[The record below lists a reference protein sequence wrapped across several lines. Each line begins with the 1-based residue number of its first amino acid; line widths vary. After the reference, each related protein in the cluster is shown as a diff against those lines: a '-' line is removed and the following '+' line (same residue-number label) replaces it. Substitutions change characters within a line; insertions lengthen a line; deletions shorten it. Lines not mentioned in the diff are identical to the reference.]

1 MGGKK
6 REGAVDVTDNA
17 SEFSENRPTGM
28 EAEVFSQPVGFI
40 PRFPAPKYIKVK
52 AQNRREKDFDRVFLA
67 QVLLEKETLPKC
79 RQGSDAKI
87 VSINATPPT
96 PASAQTAARKAVWA
110 TEFSKDGKYLAA
122 AGQDKKVRVW
132 QVIST
137 PEDREAVGPGGSSDC
152 SSDNGVKLNA
162 PVFKPTLV
170 REYDGHT
177 SSVLD
182 LSWSKNNFLLSS
194 SMDKTVRLYHISREE
209 CLCAFKHNDFVT
221 SIQFHPRDDRF
232 FLAGSLDSKLRLWS
246 IPDKS
251 VAFSAQAPDMITA
264 VAFTP
269 DGKTAIAGCLN
280 GVCNIYDTEGLK
292 AHSQIYVR
300 SARGKN
306 AKGSKITGIDTITI
320 PRDNPNGDVKV
331 LITSNDS
338 RIRLYNLR
346 DRNLEIK
353 FRGNENTS
361 SQIHASFSD
370 DGKYVICG
378 SEDRK
383 VYIWPTGPVEK
394 QDIEKRPVEVFEAHP
409 AIVTTAI
416 LAPTKTKQL
425 LAQSCDPIYDVCNP
439 PPVTLLSRTESVIS
453 SRAPTDSGGSVRE
466 NERPSSAPKPDS
478 PKRAPPNPTYL
489 ARSAHLGGNI
499 IVSADYTGQI
509 KIFRQDC
516 AFQKRRNDSW
526 ENNSVFSKKMLGR
539 SGSVTTRTSISSSA
553 NHQNWLNLG
562 SSKNPSADRI
572 LNWRNSIASN
582 STGDFKSISEVNL
595 RNTDRARTPSPKKGF
610 SFSRSSPRHG
620 STLANPPAISPSPP
634 PSLQKD
640 SGDSHRPSQ
649 PSILGI
655 KTPESAQKANL
666 ETAPGNKN
674 SRSATAAYNPVPRQP
689 QDQLWLQGEQSFM
702 YWNLQNSLMPMVE
715 HEARTP
721 GLLVPDKDPLS
732 RKNSVV
738 SQLSSEQVS
747 SVGASEEEPLDRA
760 RDGTGG
766 SSGGGEELKCAKCGN
781 NTFKATMDAGGR
793 QNLKCKRCST
803 VA

>member
-6 REGAVDVTDNA
+6 REDSVEYIDNA

-28 EAEVFSQPVGFI
+28 DAEVFSAPVGFV
-40 PRFPAPKYIKVK
+40 PRFPAPPKYIKVK
-52 AQNRREKDFDRVFLA
+52 AQNRKEKDFDHVFLA
-67 QVLLEKETLPKC
+67 QVLLDKETPTKS

-87 VSINATPPT
+87 LSISATPPNV
-96 PASAQTAARKAVWA
+96 AGGHAATRRAVWA

-122 AGQDKKVRVW
+122 AGQDKKLRVW

-137 PEDREAVGPGGSSDC
+137 PEDREAMGAEGSTGNGSED
-152 SSDNGVKLNA
+152 GVKLNA
-162 PVFKPTLV
+162 PVFKPKLV
-170 REYDGHT
+170 REYEGHT
-177 SSVLD
+177 SSILD

-246 IPDKS
+246 IPDKT
-251 VAFSAQAPDMITA
+251 VAFCAQAPDMVTA

-306 AKGSKITGIDTITI
+306 AKGSKITGIDTIAI
-320 PRDNPNGDVKV
+320 PGEAPHGGVKL

-346 DRNLEIK
+346 DRSLEIK

-394 QDIEKRPVEVFEAHP
+394 QDIEKRPVEVFEAHS

-425 LAQSCDPIYDVCNP
+425 LSQSGDPIYDVCNP

-453 SRAPTDSGGSVRE
+453 SRAPTDSGTSAKDAE
-466 NERPSSAPKPDS
+466 QPSSAPHNGS
-478 PKRAPPNPTYL
+478 PRRAPPNPAYL
-489 ARSAHLGGNI
+489 ARSAHPGGSI

-516 AFQKRRNDSW
+516 AFQKRRHESW
-526 ENNSVFSKKMLGR
+526 DNNSAFSKKILRR
-539 SGSVTTRTSISSSA
+539 SGSVTTRTSASSSA
-553 NHQNWLNLG
+553 NHRTSLNLG
-562 SSKNPSADRI
+562 PSKNPSADRI

-582 STGDFKSISEVNL
+582 STGNFNSIADVNF
-595 RNTDRARTPSPKKGF
+595 RSADRARTPSPKKGLPL
-610 SFSRSSPRHG
+610 SKSSPRHG
-620 STLANPPAISPSPP
+620 STLANPPENSPSPP

-640 SGDSHRPSQ
+640 SGDLSQ
-649 PSILGI
+649 PSIPDI
-655 KTPESAQKANL
+655 KTPESPQTTNITSANKIQSSS
-666 ETAPGNKN
+666 N
-674 SRSATAAYNPVPRQP
+674 ATYNPVPHSP
-689 QDQLWLQGEQSFM
+689 EDPLWLQGDQSYM
-702 YWNLQNSLMPMVE
+702 YWNVGNSLAPMVQ

-721 GLLVPDKDPLS
+721 GLLGPGRNPLS
-732 RKNSVV
+732 RKTSMV
-738 SQLSSEQVS
+738 SQLSSEQAS
-747 SVGASEEEPLDRA
+747 SLGTSEDETFEDA
-760 RDGTGG
+760 GTGTG
-766 SSGGGEELKCAKCGN
+766 RSGGVRKELTCAKCGHN
-781 NTFKATMDAGGR
+781 AFKATTGNEG
-793 QNLKCKRCST
+793 QKLKCKRCGT
-803 VA
+803 MV

>member
-6 REGAVDVTDNA
+6 REGSVDVADNA
-17 SEFSENRPTGM
+17 SEFSEYRPTGM
-28 EAEVFSQPVGFI
+28 EAEVFSNPVGFI

-52 AQNRREKDFDRVFLA
+52 AQNRREKDFGHVFLA
-67 QVLLEKETLPKC
+67 QVLLEKETSPKSK
-79 RQGSDAKI
+79 QESDAKI
-87 VSINATPPT
+87 VSINATPPV
-96 PASAQTAARKAVWA
+96 PASAQTAARRAIWA

-137 PEDREAVGPGGSSDC
+137 PEDREAVGPEGSSD
-152 SSDNGVKLNA
+152 SGSDNGVKLNA
-162 PVFKPTLV
+162 PVFKPTMV

-177 SSVLD
+177 SSILD

-280 GVCNIYDTEGLK
+280 GICNIYDTEGLK

-306 AKGSKITGIDTITI
+306 AKGSKITGIDTITV

-338 RIRLYNLR
+338 RIRLYNLQ

-361 SQIHASFSD
+361 SQIHATFSD

-383 VYIWPTGPVEK
+383 VYIWPTGPVER

-425 LAQSCDPIYDVCNP
+425 LAQSSDPIYDVCNP

-453 SRAPTDSGGSVRE
+453 SCAPTDSGGSVRE
-466 NERPSSAPKPDS
+466 NEPPSSAPKPGS

-489 ARSAHLGGNI
+489 ARSAHPGGNI

-516 AFQKRRNDSW
+516 AFQKRRNDAW
-526 ENNSVFSKKMLGR
+526 ESSSLFSKKMLGR
-539 SGSVTTRTSISSSA
+539 SGSVMTRTSISSSV
-553 NHQNWLNLG
+553 NHRNSLNLG

-582 STGDFKSISEVNL
+582 STGDFKSMSEVNL
-595 RNTDRARTPSPKKGF
+595 RDTDRARTPSPKKGLP
-610 SFSRSSPRHG
+610 FSRSSPRHG
-620 STLANPPAISPSPP
+620 STLANPPAASPSPP

-640 SGDSHRPSQ
+640 SGDSHRHSQ
-649 PSILGI
+649 PSIAGI
-655 KTPESAQKANL
+655 KTPESAQNANL
-666 ETAPGNKN
+666 ETTTAKQN
-674 SRSATAAYNPVPRQP
+674 SRAATAEYHPEPRQA
-689 QDQLWLQGEQSFM
+689 QDPLWLQGDQSFM
-702 YWNLQNSLMPMVE
+702 YWNVRNSLIPMVE

-721 GLLVPDKDPLS
+721 GLLAPDSNPLS
-732 RKNSVV
+732 RKDSVV

-747 SVGASEEEPLDRA
+747 SVGTSDEGPLDRA
-760 RDGTGG
+760 RNDA
-766 SSGGGEELKCAKCGN
+766 GGGEELKCAKCGN
-781 NTFKATMDAGGR
+781 NTFKATMGAGGR
-793 QNLKCKRCST
+793 QILKCKRCGT
-803 VA
+803 IV

>member
-6 REGAVDVTDNA
+6 REDSVEYTDNA
-17 SEFSENRPTGM
+17 SDFTESRPTGM

-40 PRFPAPKYIKVK
+40 PRFPAPPKYIKVK
-52 AQNRREKDFDRVFLA
+52 AQNRKEKDFDHVFLA
-67 QVLLEKETLPKC
+67 QVLREKETLPKS

-87 VSINATPPT
+87 VSINATPPN
-96 PASAQTAARKAVWA
+96 PAGTQAAARKAVWA

-122 AGQDKKVRVW
+122 AGQDRKLRVW

-137 PEDREAVGPGGSSDC
+137 PEDREAVGSEDNSESG
-152 SSDNGVKLNA
+152 SDNGVKLHA
-162 PVFKPTLV
+162 PVFQPKLV
-170 REYDGHT
+170 REYEGHT
-177 SSVLD
+177 SSILD

-221 SIQFHPRDDRF
+221 SIEFHPRDDRF

-251 VAFSAQAPDMITA
+251 VAFCTQAPDMVTA

-320 PRDNPNGDVKV
+320 PRDNPNGDVKL

-346 DRNLEIK
+346 DRSLEIK

-394 QDIEKRPVEVFEAHP
+394 QDIEKRPVEIFEAHS

-416 LAPTKTKQL
+416 LAPTKTKHL
-425 LAQSCDPIYDVCNP
+425 LAQSGDPIYDVCNP

-453 SRAPTDSGGSVRE
+453 SRAPTDSGASIKE
-466 NERPSSAPKPDS
+466 NDLPSSAPKTGS
-478 PKRAPPNPTYL
+478 PKRAPPNPAYI
-489 ARSAHLGGNI
+489 ARNSHPSGNI

-516 AFQKRRNDSW
+516 AFQKRRNELW
-526 ENNSVFSKKMLGR
+526 ESGSVFSKKMLGR
-539 SGSVTTRTSISSSA
+539 SGSVTTRTSASSSV
-553 NHQNWLNLG
+553 NHRSSLNLG
-562 SSKNPSADRI
+562 SSRNPSADRI
-572 LNWRNSIASN
+572 LNWRNSIAS
-582 STGDFKSISEVNL
+582 TGTGNLNSISDVNL
-595 RNTDRARTPSPKKGF
+595 RSTERARTPSPKKGF

-620 STLANPPAISPSPP
+620 STLANPPTTSPSPP
-634 PSLQKD
+634 PSLQKT
-640 SGDSHRPSQ
+640 SGDSNRQSQ
-649 PSILGI
+649 PSILNI
-655 KTPESAQKANL
+655 KTPESAQNTNMAANQ
-666 ETAPGNKN
+666 TSGSMAP
-674 SRSATAAYNPVPRQP
+674 SYNPVPHQAE
-689 QDQLWLQGEQSFM
+689 DALWLQGEQSFM
-702 YWNLQNSLMPMVE
+702 YWNVRKSLAPMVQ

-721 GLLVPDKDPLS
+721 GLLSPDGNPLS

-747 SVGASEEEPLDRA
+747 SVGTSEEDPLDGVRTRA
-760 RDGTGG
+760 SRSG
-766 SSGGGEELKCAKCGN
+766 GGGEELKCAKCGN
-781 NTFKATMDAGGR
+781 NAFKAIMGSEG
-793 QNLKCKRCST
+793 QKLKCKRCGT
-803 VA
+803 VV

>member
-6 REGAVDVTDNA
+6 REGSMDVADNA

-28 EAEVFSQPVGFI
+28 EAEVFSQPVGYT
-40 PRFPAPKYIKVK
+40 PRFLAPKYIKVK

-67 QVLLEKETLPKC
+67 QVLLKRETLSKS

-87 VSINATPPT
+87 VSINATPPV
-96 PASAQTAARKAVWA
+96 PAGTQPAVRRAVWA

-137 PEDREAVGPGGSSDC
+137 PEDREAVGPEGNSD
-152 SSDNGVKLNA
+152 SGSDNGVKLNA

-306 AKGSKITGIDTITI
+306 AKGSKITGIDTITV

-361 SQIHASFSD
+361 SQIHATFSD

-394 QDIEKRPVEVFEAHP
+394 QDVERRPVEVFEAHP

-416 LAPTKTKQL
+416 LAPTKTRQL
-425 LAQSCDPIYDVCNP
+425 LAQSYDPIYDVCNP

-453 SRAPTDSGGSVRE
+453 SRAPTDSGGSARE
-466 NERPSSAPKPDS
+466 NEQSPFAPKPAS

-489 ARSAHLGGNI
+489 ARNVHPGGNI

-539 SGSVTTRTSISSSA
+539 SSSVTTRTSVSSSA
-553 NHQNWLNLG
+553 NHQNSLNLG

-595 RNTDRARTPSPKKGF
+595 RSTDRARTPSPKKGF

-620 STLANPPAISPSPP
+620 STLANPPTTSPSPP

-640 SGDSHRPSQ
+640 SGDSHRHSQ
-649 PSILGI
+649 PSIVSI
-655 KTPESAQKANL
+655 KTPESANL
-666 ETAPGNKN
+666 ETANAKN
-674 SRSATAAYNPVPRQP
+674 SSSVTAVYDPVPRQP
-689 QDQLWLQGEQSFM
+689 QDPLWLQGEQSFM
-702 YWNLQNSLMPMVE
+702 YWNIRNSLMPMVE

-721 GLLVPDKDPLS
+721 GLFPPDSNPLS

-747 SVGASEEEPLDRA
+747 LAGNSEEEPLGQA
-760 RDGTGG
+760 RDGTGRSLG
-766 SSGGGEELKCAKCGN
+766 REEELKCAKCGN
-781 NTFKATMDAGGR
+781 NTFKAIVGAGGR
-793 QNLKCKRCST
+793 QNWKCKRCGT
-803 VA
+803 VV

>member
-6 REGAVDVTDNA
+6 RDGSVEVPDDA
-17 SEFSENRPTGM
+17 SEFSENRPSGM

-40 PRFPAPKYIKVK
+40 PRFPAPPKYIKVK
-52 AQNRREKDFDRVFLA
+52 AQNRKEKDFGHVFLA
-67 QVLLEKETLPKC
+67 QVLLEKETSLKS
-79 RQGSDAKI
+79 RQASDAKI
-87 VSINATPPT
+87 VSINATPPNVSSGH
-96 PASAQTAARKAVWA
+96 AAARKAVWA

-132 QVIST
+132 QIIST
-137 PEDREAVGPGGSSDC
+137 PDDRDTAGPEDGSESG
-152 SSDNGVKLNA
+152 SESGIKVNA
-162 PVFKPTLV
+162 PVFKPNLV

-177 SSVLD
+177 SSILD

-194 SMDKTVRLYHISREE
+194 SMDKTVRLHHVSREE

-251 VAFSAQAPDMITA
+251 VAFCAQAPDMITA

-320 PRDNPNGDVKV
+320 PCDDSNGDVKL

-346 DRNLEIK
+346 DRSLEIK

-370 DGKYVICG
+370 DGRYVICG

-394 QDIEKRPVEVFEAHP
+394 QDIEKRPVEVFEAHST
-409 AIVTTAI
+409 IVTTAI
-416 LAPTKTKQL
+416 LAPTKTKEL
-425 LAQSCDPIYDVCNP
+425 LAQSGDPIYDVCNP
-439 PPVTLLSRTESVIS
+439 PPITLFSRTESVIS
-453 SRAPTDSGGSVRE
+453 SRAPTDSGASIKE
-466 NERPSSAPKPDS
+466 IEQPSPAS
-478 PKRAPPNPTYL
+478 PKRAPLNPAYL
-489 ARSAHLGGNI
+489 ARNAHPGGNI

-516 AFQKRRNDSW
+516 AFQKRRNELWDNS
-526 ENNSVFSKKMLGR
+526 SVFSKKMLGR
-539 SGSVTTRTSISSSA
+539 SGSFTTRPSTSSA
-553 NHQNWLNLG
+553 NHQNSINLG
-562 SSKNPSADRI
+562 SLKNPSADRI

-582 STGDFKSISEVNL
+582 STGNFHSISDVNF
-595 RNTDRARTPSPKKGF
+595 RSADRARTPSPKKGF
-610 SFSRSSPRHG
+610 SFSRSSPRSG
-620 STLANPPAISPSPP
+620 STLANPPATSASPP

-640 SGDSHRPSQ
+640 SGDSNRYSQ
-649 PSILGI
+649 QSVPDVT
-655 KTPESAQKANL
+655 TPELAENVNVD
-666 ETAPGNKN
+666 TATANKN
-674 SRSATAAYNPVPRQP
+674 STPPTASYPPVPLEADGP
-689 QDQLWLQGEQSFM
+689 LWLQGEQSFM
-702 YWNLQNSLMPMVE
+702 YWNVRNSLAPMVQ

-721 GLLVPDKDPLS
+721 GILSSDGNPLS
-732 RKNSVV
+732 RKNSAV
-738 SQLSSEQVS
+738 SQLSSEQPS
-747 SVGASEEEPLDRA
+747 SLGTSEDEPLD
-760 RDGTGG
+760 GTWTGIDRSG
-766 SSGGGEELKCAKCGN
+766 AGGGELKCVKCGN
-781 NTFKATMDAGGR
+781 NAFKATMGNQG
-793 QNLKCKRCST
+793 QKLKCKRCGM
-803 VA
+803 VV